1 MCDMNLKNKVK
12 YVVLVVIMLILCVCN
27 SANAEVSVPE
37 IADVGSFES
46 YDSGSDW
53 GGSSSWD
60 SGSDW
65 GGSSSWDD
73 DDYGSSYSSGG
84 GVYLIG
90 NDFGTFLFGVVI
102 IIIVYVVYYY
112 YKKNSSHGNMQPRP
126 RPDSSGMSEAQVEA
140 KVKAIDPVF
149 NKEEFLSFARSVFV
163 KLQEAWTA
171 RDWSV
176 IRTFESNELFEQHQ
190 NQLQRFIDNN
200 QINKMEQICVKSV
213 SLYSFE
219 QTGDKEVL
227 KVTLSSKMIDYIV
240 DATTDKILK
249 GDRTTIRHSTY
260 RLTFIRKAG
269 VKTKAG
275 TSDVNTTNCP
285 NCGAPTQITS
295 SGKCE
300 YCGSVITTGEYNWVL
315 SDLTKVY

>member
-1 MCDMNLKNKVK
+1 MKLRDKIKFVI
-12 YVVLVVIMLILCVCN
+12 LVAIMLILGICN
-27 SANAEVSVPE
+27 CTMAYSSELE

-60 SGSDW
+60 SGY
-65 GGSSSWDD
+65 
-73 DDYGSSYSSGG
+73 DYDYDYDSGYSSGSGIFVYG
-84 GVYLIG
+84 GGFEFFI
-90 NDFGTFLFGVVI
+90 FIFVVMI
-102 IIIVYVVYYY
+102 IMVVVYYY
-112 YKKNSSHGNMQPRP
+112 YSKKGFGNMQP
-126 RPDSSGMSEAQVEA
+126 RPDSSGMSEAQIEA
-140 KVKAIDPVF
+140 KLKAIDPMF
-149 NKEEFLSFARSVFV
+149 NKEEFLSFARSTFV
-163 KLQEAWTA
+163 KLQEAWSA

-190 NQLQRFIDNN
+190 KQLQRFIDNN

-249 GDRTTIRHSTY
+249 GDRTTVRHSTY

>member
-1 MCDMNLKNKVK
+1 MKLKNKIKFVILI
-12 YVVLVVIMLILCVCN
+12 VVMLVLGICN
-27 SANAEVSVPE
+27 CTMAYSSEPE

-60 SGSDW
+60 SGYDY
-65 GGSSSWDD
+65 DYD
-73 DDYGSSYSSGG
+73 YDYGHSYSSGG
-84 GVYLIG
+84 GIYIFG
-90 NDFGTFLFGVVI
+90 GGFGTFFLILMVVI
-102 IIIVYVVYYY
+102 ILCVIYY
-112 YKKNSSHGNMQPRP
+112 YKKNGLHGSMQNQP

-140 KVKAIDPVF
+140 KLKAIDPMF
-149 NKEEFLSFARSVFV
+149 NKEEFLSFARSTFI

-190 NQLQRFIDNN
+190 KQLQRFIDNN

-249 GDRTTIRHSTY
+249 GDRTTVRHSTY

>member
-1 MCDMNLKNKVK
+1 MKLKNKIKFVI
-12 YVVLVVIMLILCVCN
+12 LIAIMLILSFGKVVK
-27 SANAEVSVPE
+27 ANYSELE

-60 SGSDW
+60 SGYDYDYDYDYDHGYS
-65 GGSSSWDD
+65 GGS
-73 DDYGSSYSSGG
+73 

-90 NDFGTFLFGVVI
+90 GSFGTFLFI
-102 IIIVYVVYYY
+102 LMLIIIVCVIYYY
-112 YKKNSSHGNMQPRP
+112 RKNGNMMGQPRP
-126 RPDSSGMSEAQVEA
+126 RPDFGGMSEAQIEA
-140 KVKAIDPVF
+140 KLKAIDPMF
-149 NKEEFLSFARSVFV
+149 NKEEFLSFARSTFV
-163 KLQEAWTA
+163 KLQEAWSA

-190 NQLQRFIDNN
+190 KQLQRFIDNN

-249 GDRTTIRHSTY
+249 GDRTTVRHSTY

>member
-1 MCDMNLKNKVK
+1 MKLRDKIKFVI
-12 YVVLVVIMLILCVCN
+12 VVAIMLFLGICN
-27 SANAEVSVPE
+27 CTMAYSSESK

-60 SGSDW
+60 SGYDY
-65 GGSSSWDD
+65 
-73 DDYGSSYSSGG
+73 DDYDYDRGYSSGSGIFVYG
-84 GVYLIG
+84 GGFEFFI
-90 NDFGTFLFGVVI
+90 FIFVVMI
-102 IIIVYVVYYY
+102 IMVVVYYY
-112 YKKNSSHGNMQPRP
+112 YSNKGFGNMQPRP

-140 KVKAIDPVF
+140 KLKAIDPMF
-149 NKEEFLSFARSVFV
+149 NKEEFLSFARSTFV
-163 KLQEAWTA
+163 KLQEAWSA

-190 NQLQRFIDNN
+190 KQLQRFIDNN

-249 GDRTTIRHSTY
+249 GDRTTVRHSTY
-260 RLTFIRKAG
+260 RLIFIRKAG

>member
-1 MCDMNLKNKVK
+1 MKLRDKIKFVI
-12 YVVLVVIMLILCVCN
+12 VVAIMLFLGICN
-27 SANAEVSVPE
+27 CTMTYSSESE

-60 SGSDW
+60 SGYDY
-65 GGSSSWDD
+65 
-73 DDYGSSYSSGG
+73 DDYDYDRGYSSGSGIFVYG
-84 GVYLIG
+84 GGFEFFI
-90 NDFGTFLFGVVI
+90 FIFVVMI
-102 IIIVYVVYYY
+102 IMVVVYYY
-112 YKKNSSHGNMQPRP
+112 YSKKGFGNMQP

-140 KVKAIDPVF
+140 KLKAIDPMF
-149 NKEEFLSFARSVFV
+149 NKEEFLSFARSTFV
-163 KLQEAWTA
+163 KLQEAWSA

-190 NQLQRFIDNN
+190 KQLQRFIDNN

-249 GDRTTIRHSTY
+249 GDRTTVRHSTY
-260 RLTFIRKAG
+260 RLIFIRKAG

>member
-1 MCDMNLKNKVK
+1 MKLKNKIKFVI
-12 YVVLVVIMLILCVCN
+12 LIAIMLILSFGKVVK
-27 SANAEVSVPE
+27 ANYSELE

-60 SGSDW
+60 SGYDYDYDYDYDRGYS
-65 GGSSSWDD
+65 GGS
-73 DDYGSSYSSGG
+73 

-90 NDFGTFLFGVVI
+90 GSFGTFLFI
-102 IIIVYVVYYY
+102 LMLIIIVCVIYYY
-112 YKKNSSHGNMQPRP
+112 RKNGNMMGQPRP
-126 RPDSSGMSEAQVEA
+126 RPDSGGMSEAQIEA
-140 KVKAIDPVF
+140 KLKAIDPMF
-149 NKEEFLSFARSVFV
+149 NKEEFLSFARSTFV
-163 KLQEAWTA
+163 KLQEAWSA

-190 NQLQRFIDNN
+190 KQLQRFIDNN

-249 GDRTTIRHSTY
+249 GDRTTVRHSTY

>member
-1 MCDMNLKNKVK
+1 MCDMKLKNKVK
-12 YVVLVVIMLILCVCN
+12 YVVLVVFMLTFGFCN
-27 SANAEVSVPE
+27 VANAEMSVPE

-53 GGSSSWD
+53 GGSSSSGWD
-60 SGSDW
+60 YDY
-65 GGSSSWDD
+65 DY
-73 DDYGSSYSSGG
+73 DYGYGYSNGG
-84 GVYLIG
+84 GIYIFG
-90 NDFGTFLFGVVI
+90 GGFGTFFMILMVI
-102 IIIVYVVYYY
+102 IILSVIYY
-112 YKKNSSHGNMQPRP
+112 YKKNGSHGNMQPRP

-140 KVKAIDPVF
+140 KVKAIDPMF

-240 DATTDKILK
+240 DATTDKVLK

>member
-1 MCDMNLKNKVK
+1 MKKELCDMKLKNKVK
-12 YVVLVVIMLILCVCN
+12 YVVLVVFMLTLCVCN
-27 SANAEVSVPE
+27 STNAEVSVPE

-60 SGSDW
+60 SGYDY
-65 GGSSSWDD
+65 DY
-73 DDYGSSYSSGG
+73 DYGSSYSSGG
-84 GVYLIG
+84 GIYIFG
-90 NDFGTFLFGVVI
+90 GGFGTFFMILMVI
-102 IIIVYVVYYY
+102 IILSVIYY
-112 YKKNSSHGNMQPRP
+112 YKKNGSHGNMQPRP
-126 RPDSSGMSEAQVEA
+126 DFSGMSEAQVEA
-140 KVKAIDPVF
+140 KVKAIDPMF
-149 NKEEFLSFARSVFV
+149 NKEEFLSLARSVFV

-213 SLYSFE
+213 LLYSFE

-269 VKTKAG
+269 VKTKTG
-275 TSDVNTTNCP
+275 TSDINTTNCP

>member
-1 MCDMNLKNKVK
+1 MELKNKIKFVI
-12 YVVLVVIMLILCVCN
+12 LVAIMLILGICN
-27 SANAEVSVPE
+27 CTMAYSSELE

-60 SGSDW
+60 SGYDY
-65 GGSSSWDD
+65 DYD
-73 DDYGSSYSSGG
+73 YDYGHSYSSGG
-84 GVYLIG
+84 GIYIFG
-90 NDFGTFLFGVVI
+90 GGFGTFFMILMVI
-102 IIIVYVVYYY
+102 IILSVIYYY
-112 YKKNSSHGNMQPRP
+112 YSKKGGLGNMMGQPRP
-126 RPDSSGMSEAQVEA
+126 RPDFSGMSEAQVEA
-140 KVKAIDPVF
+140 KIKETDPMF
-149 NKEEFLSFARSVFV
+149 NKEEFLSFARSTFV
-163 KLQEAWTA
+163 KLQEAWSA

-190 NQLQRFIDNN
+190 KQLQRFIDNN

-249 GDRTTIRHSTY
+249 GDRTTVRHSTY